1 MENKIKT
8 RIEELRAVIEEK
20 AKQYYVYDA
29 PSISDY
35 EYDALMNELK
45 KLEAEHPEFA
55 DENSPTQRI
64 GGTILDGFTPVT
76 HDVRMESLQDAFS
89 EEEIMDFD
97 TRVRSALEG
106 QSVQYVVEHKIDGL
120 SVSLEYANGR
130 FVRGSTRGD
139 GDVGEDVTANLK
151 TVRSIPLILNHAP
164 EFLEVRG
171 EVYIAREDFE
181 QINAVRESMEQS
193 LFANP
198 RNMAAGSLRQLDSKV
213 AAERRLNIFV
223 FNIQQMTGTMP
234 VTHSEGL
241 ALLRSMGFRT
251 VADTGVFDSIEDAFA
266 EVLRIGEERGN
277 LPYEIDGAV
286 IKVNDLAEREKLGS
300 TSKYPRW
307 AVAYKFPP
315 EQKESVIRD
324 IYVQVGRTGTLTPNA
339 LIEPVR
345 LAGSTVSRATL
356 HNIDNIRE
364 KDIRI
369 GDHVIVQKAG
379 DIIPEIVRAVIEK
392 RNGTEREFFMPE
404 TCPECGAKVVR
415 LEGEAATKCTGA
427 NCPAQIMRH
436 LIHFCSRDAMDIEG
450 MGPALT
456 EKLLHEGLVKRVSD
470 LYRLQK
476 DEVAALEKMGEKS
489 AENLLAEIESSKQN
503 PLERLITG
511 LGIPFVGVR
520 AAKLLCAAFPNLD
533 SIMQAT
539 EEELC
544 AVNEIGEKMAES
556 IRSFFSLE
564 QNRSLIEELRE
575 LGLNFNSGKQEAAGT
590 LFAGMT
596 FVLTGTLPTYKRDEA
611 AAIIESLGGKVSSSV
626 SKKTAMVLAG
636 EEAGSK
642 LEKAQSLGIRIIDEA
657 EFKEMIA
664 QGKIL

>member
-1 MENKIKT
+1 LENKIKA
-8 RIEELRAVIEEK
+8 RMEELRSVIEEN
-20 AKQYYVYDA
+20 AKKYYVYDA

-45 KLEAEHPEFA
+45 KLEAEHPEFG

-64 GGTILDGFTPVT
+64 GGAILEGFTPVT
-76 HDVRMESLQDAFS
+76 HEVKMESLQDAFS
-89 EEEIMDFD
+89 EGEVKDFD
-97 TRVRSALEG
+97 TRVRSALG
-106 QSVQYVVEHKIDGL
+106 VDLVPYVVEHKIDGL
-120 SVSLEYANGR
+120 SVSLEYTNGR
-130 FVRGSTRGD
+130 FSRGSTRGD
-139 GDVGEDVTANLK
+139 GTVGEDVTNNLK
-151 TVRSIPLILNHAP
+151 TVRSIPLTLHNAP
-164 EFLEVRG
+164 EFIEVRG
-171 EVYIAREDFE
+171 EVYIARDDFE
-181 QINAVRESMEQS
+181 SINAVRESMEQP

-198 RNMAAGSLRQLDSKV
+198 RNMAAGSLRQLDSKIT
-213 AAERRLNIFV
+213 AERRLNIFV
-223 FNIQQMTGTMP
+223 FNIQQMTGTKP
-234 VTHSEGL
+234 KTHSEGL
-241 ALLRSMGFRT
+241 AMLRSMGFRT
-251 VADTGVFDSIEDAFA
+251 VADAGVFDTIEAAFS
-266 EVLRIGEERGN
+266 EVLRIGEERGT
-277 LPYEIDGAV
+277 LPYDIDGAV
-286 IKVNDLAEREKLGS
+286 IKVNELAAREKLGS

-379 DIIPEIVRAVIEK
+379 DVIPEIVKVVTDK
-392 RNGTEREFFMPE
+392 RDGSERIFNMPE
-404 TCPECGAKVVR
+404 TCPECGAKVIR
-415 LEGEAATKCTGA
+415 EEGEAATKCTGA

-456 EKLLHEGLVKRVSD
+456 EKLLSEGLVKRVSD
-470 LYRLQK
+470 LYRLK
-476 DEVAALEKMGEKS
+476 KEELAALEKMGDKS
-489 AENLLAEIESSKQN
+489 AENLLVAIENSKQN
-503 PLERLITG
+503 SLDRLITG

-520 AAKLLCAAFPNLD
+520 AAKLLCSAFPD
-533 SIMQAT
+533 IDAIIGAT
-539 EEELC
+539 EDELC

-556 IRSFFSLE
+556 IISFFSLE

-575 LGLNFNSGKQEAAGT
+575 LGMNLKSGNTEPAGT
-590 LFAGMT
+590 QFANLT
-596 FVLTGTLPTYKRDEA
+596 FVLTGTLPTMKRDEA

-626 SKKTAMVLAG
+626 SKKTSIVLAG

-642 LEKAQSLGIRIIDEA
+642 LEKAQSLGVRIIDEE
-657 EFKEMIA
+657 EFKQMIA
-664 QGKIL
+664 QGE